1 MSELRTAAPAF
12 ADQVLRD
19 CFLAFPEV
27 VFAVTG
33 RCMSPALRE
42 GDRVRLVP
50 PVLRRPRLGDVV
62 LTRTGGDLRLHRL
75 VWGPPLA
82 RRAAGLRTKAD
93 RAPSFDPALGEGDI
107 LGTVVAVEGRRYE
120 RQLAR
125 ALVSLARAG
134 MSRLRRAARSLR
146 LAR

>member
-1 MSELRTAAPAF
+1 MSELRTAPPVF

-33 RCMSPALRE
+33 ECMSPDLREGERVRLVSPALRA
-42 GDRVRLVP
+42 
-50 PVLRRPRLGDVV
+50 PRLGDVV

-75 VWGPPLA
+75 VWGPPFA
-82 RRAAGLRTKAD
+82 RRAGLRTKAD

-107 LGTVVAVEGRRYE
+107 LGTVVAVEGRPYE
-120 RQLAR
+120 RRLAG
-125 ALVSLARAG
+125 ALVSLVRATV
-134 MSRLRRAARSLR
+134 RSLR